1 MGRAKVK
8 QYRPHLLVAFVLVIV
23 ASGGLHFGIR
33 NQLTDLRF
41 GSTPRA
47 ASGEI
52 VLVAIDPRSIASIG
66 VWPWPRTLHAQLIDR
81 LRGAG
86 VGDIVFDV
94 DVSTPSNP
102 AGDAAFAEALKSA
115 GGSVVLPSFRQP
127 TTTPNGQPGSL
138 HVNRPL
144 PAFLAQSW
152 SAVVNVAVEPD
163 GRVRRYPVSDRVD
176 GQLVPSMAAIVA
188 GQADLAKPP
197 FLIDFG
203 IRAASVPVVSYVDV
217 LHGEAEA
224 LRAVNGKKV
233 IIGGTALELGDRFSV
248 PNGAVIS
255 GPLLQVLAAESL
267 VQGRALSFSS
277 SIVTLAGLLVIAAI
291 MMLVWRRTSAGY
303 RVSMLVGMA
312 GAIEA
317 GAWLLQSQ
325 FPIVL
330 DTSLFLL
337 ATGVYLAAIA
347 LDEIDFRGVLARV
360 AEKRF
365 QRVTMVLG
373 DGVMCA
379 DSRLTITMWNP
390 GAEAIFG
397 YTAHEV
403 IGQPV
408 DMLISVAEG
417 QAALSSRIMASPQS
431 TMRAAG
437 GWVLEL
443 DGRRRNGETFALEVC
458 LSRWDGPDG
467 LNYGASLRDITARKR
482 EAEKIRY
489 LAEHDVVTGLPNRN
503 TLQIRLRSTIETAG
517 ASRPVSL
524 LAIGIDEF
532 EQANV
537 MLGHGFGD
545 NLLRAVAERLSGALD
560 RGAMIARLE
569 AGRFAVL
576 ADRMD
581 RAQAAALAAR
591 CVAAFAQPVRVG
603 DRAQQVAVNI
613 GVAVLPGDG
622 ETAEA
627 ALGNAELAL
636 VQATLSNAANI
647 VFYEARFRKEIT
659 DRLRTEVELVRA
671 LRLHEFELFYQPQV
685 SLADRRVI
693 GAEALIRWRHP
704 ERGLVPPIQFMPV
717 VNASAISNQVAGW
730 VLSTA
735 CRQGAAWAKAG
746 HGIRI
751 GVNLSPSQ
759 FSSGDLLVE
768 VAAVLE
774 ASGLPPSLL
783 ELEVTEDI
791 LLEDKA
797 AVLSIVRGLQALG
810 VRLVF
815 DDFGTGYGSL
825 SYLKTFP
832 LDGLKIDRS
841 FVREL
846 MLDASDAAIV
856 GSTIELGKRLGLSV
870 IAEGI
875 EDNATAELLNEMG
888 CKEGQGYYFGKPM
901 PAAEFA
907 STFVADEYL
916 VMSARMSA

>member
-1 MGRAKVK
+1 MK
-8 QYRPHLLVAFVLVIV
+8 QARPHLLVAFALAIV
-23 ASGGLHFGIR
+23 AFSGLNVSIR
-33 NQLTDLRF
+33 NHLTDMRF
-41 GSTPRA
+41 SATPRA

-52 VLVAIDPRSIASIG
+52 VLVAIDPRSIADIG

-94 DVSTPSNP
+94 DFSSPSN
-102 AGDAAFAEALKSA
+102 AAADVAFAEALRSA
-115 GGSVVLPSFRQP
+115 GGSVVLPSFQQP
-127 TTTPNGQPGSL
+127 TTTPNGKTSSL

-152 SAVVNVAVEPD
+152 SAIVNVAVEPD
-163 GRVRRYPVSDRVD
+163 GRVRRHPVSDRVD
-176 GQLVPSMAAIVA
+176 GHLVPSMAAVVA

-217 LHGEAEA
+217 LNGEAAA
-224 LRAVNGKKV
+224 LRAVSGKKV

-248 PNGAVIS
+248 PNGAVIA

-267 VQGRALSFSS
+267 AQGRALHFSS
-277 SIVTLAGLLVIAAI
+277 SVVTLAGLLLIAAV
-291 MMLVWRRTSAGY
+291 MMLAWRRTSAGY
-303 RVSMLVGMA
+303 RTSMLVAMA

-317 GAWLLQSQ
+317 CAWFLQSR

-330 DTSLFLL
+330 DTSLLL
-337 ATGVYLAAIA
+337 LSTGVYLVAIA

-390 GAEAIFG
+390 RAEAIFG
-397 YTAHEV
+397 YSAREV
-403 IGQPV
+403 IGQSM
-408 DMLISVAEG
+408 DMLVADG
-417 QAALSSRIMASPQS
+417 QPALSSQILAGPQS
-431 TMRAAG
+431 TLRAAG

-443 DGRRRNGETFALEVC
+443 DGRRKNGEKFALEIC
-458 LSRWDGPDG
+458 LSGWDGTDG

-503 TLQIRLRSTIETAG
+503 TLQIRLQSTIDNAG
-517 ASRPVSL
+517 ASHPVSL
-524 LAIGIDEF
+524 LAISIDKF
-532 EQANV
+532 EQTNV

-545 NLLRAVAERLSGALD
+545 ILLRAVAERLCGALD
-560 RGAMIARLE
+560 RGIVIARLE
-569 AGRFAVL
+569 ADRFAVF
-576 ADRMD
+576 ADSVD
-581 RAQAAALAAR
+581 RAQAAALAER
-591 CVAAFAQPVRVG
+591 CVAAFEQPVRVG
-603 DRAQQVAVNI
+603 DRAQHVAVNV

-622 ETAEA
+622 KTAEA
-627 ALGNAELAL
+627 ALGNAQLAL
-636 VQATLSNAANI
+636 VQASLSDAIHI
-647 VFYEARFRKEIT
+647 VFYEAAFRSEIS
-659 DRLRTEVELVRA
+659 DRLRTEAELVRA
-671 LRLHEFELFYQPQV
+671 LRQDEFELFYQPQV
-685 SLADRRVI
+685 SLIDRRVI
-693 GAEALIRWRHP
+693 GTEALIRWRHP
-704 ERGLVPPIQFMPV
+704 ERGLVPPMQFMPI
-717 VNASAISNQVAGW
+717 VNTSAISNEVASW

-746 HGIRI
+746 YGIRV

-759 FSSGDLLVE
+759 FSSGDLLAE
-768 VAAVLE
+768 VDAVLQ
-774 ASGLPPSLL
+774 ATGLPPALL

-791 LLEDKA
+791 LLEDKV

-846 MLDASDAAIV
+846 LRNVSDAAIV
-856 GSTIELGKRLGLSV
+856 RSTIELSERLMLSV

-875 EDNATAELLNEMG
+875 EDNATAELLTAMG

-901 PAAEFA
+901 PAVQFEATFFA
-907 STFVADEYL
+907 DNIANVA
-916 VMSARMSA
+916 MSA

>member
-1 MGRAKVK
+1 M
-8 QYRPHLLVAFVLVIV
+8 
-23 ASGGLHFGIR
+23 
-33 NQLTDLRF
+33 
-41 GSTPRA
+41 
-47 ASGEI
+47 
-52 VLVAIDPRSIASIG
+52 
-66 VWPWPRTLHAQLIDR
+66 
-81 LRGAG
+81 
-86 VGDIVFDV
+86 
-94 DVSTPSNP
+94 
-102 AGDAAFAEALKSA
+102 
-115 GGSVVLPSFRQP
+115 
-127 TTTPNGQPGSL
+127 
-138 HVNRPL
+138 
-144 PAFLAQSW
+144 
-152 SAVVNVAVEPD
+152 
-163 GRVRRYPVSDRVD
+163 
-176 GQLVPSMAAIVA
+176 
-188 GQADLAKPP
+188 
-197 FLIDFG
+197 
-203 IRAASVPVVSYVDV
+203 PVVSYVDV
-217 LHGEAEA
+217 LYGEPEA
-224 LRAVNGKKV
+224 LRAVSGKKV

-255 GPLLQVLAAESL
+255 GPLLQVLAAESRA
-267 VQGRALSFSS
+267 QGRALDFSS
-277 SIVTLAGLLVIAAI
+277 SIVTLAGLLLIAAV
-291 MMLVWRRTSAGY
+291 MMLAWRRTSAGY
-303 RVSMLVGMA
+303 RVSMLVAMA

-330 DTSLFLL
+330 DTSLLLL

-347 LDEIDFRGVLARV
+347 IDEIDFRGVLARV

-417 QAALSSRIMASPQS
+417 QAALSSRILAGPQS

-437 GWVLEL
+437 GWVIEL
-443 DGRRRNGETFALEVC
+443 DGCRKNGETFALEVC
-458 LSRWDGPDG
+458 LSGWDGTDG

-482 EAEKIRY
+482 QAEKIRY

-503 TLQIRLRSTIETAG
+503 TLQIRLESTIEPAS

-524 LAIGIDEF
+524 LAIGIDGF
-532 EQANV
+532 EQTNV

-545 NLLRAVAERLSGALD
+545 NLLRAVAERLSGTLD
-560 RGAMIARLE
+560 GSAMIARLE
-569 AGRFAVL
+569 ADRFAVL

-591 CVAAFAQPVRVG
+591 CVAAFAQPVPVG

-622 ETAEA
+622 ETTEA
-627 ALGNAELAL
+627 ALGNTQLAL

-647 VFYEARFRKEIT
+647 VFYEAGFRKEIT
-659 DRLRTEVELVRA
+659 DRLRTEAELVRA

-797 AVLSIVRGLQALG
+797 AVLSIIRGLQALG

>member
-317 GAWLLQSQ
+317 GAASAK
-325 FPIVL
+325 PIP
-330 DTSLFLL
+330 D
-337 ATGVYLAAIA
+337 
-347 LDEIDFRGVLARV
+347 RARHLV
-360 AEKRF
+360 VPAGNRC
-365 QRVTMVLG
+365 LSGG
-373 DGVMCA
+373 DRTRR
-379 DSRLTITMWNP
+379 DRLSR
-390 GAEAIFG
+390 
-397 YTAHEV
+397 
-403 IGQPV
+403 
-408 DMLISVAEG
+408 
-417 QAALSSRIMASPQS
+417 SSCP
-431 TMRAAG
+431 
-437 GWVLEL
+437 
-443 DGRRRNGETFALEVC
+443 GRREALPACHHGARRRRHVRRLPSDDHHVE
-458 LSRWDGPDG
+458 SRC
-467 LNYGASLRDITARKR
+467 
-482 EAEKIRY
+482 
-489 LAEHDVVTGLPNRN
+489 
-503 TLQIRLRSTIETAG
+503 RS
-517 ASRPVSL
+517 
-524 LAIGIDEF
+524 D
-532 EQANV
+532 
-537 MLGHGFGD
+537 
-545 NLLRAVAERLSGALD
+545 
-560 RGAMIARLE
+560 
-569 AGRFAVL
+569 
-576 ADRMD
+576 
-581 RAQAAALAAR
+581 
-591 CVAAFAQPVRVG
+591 
-603 DRAQQVAVNI
+603 
-613 GVAVLPGDG
+613 
-622 ETAEA
+622 
-627 ALGNAELAL
+627 
-636 VQATLSNAANI
+636 
-647 VFYEARFRKEIT
+647 
-659 DRLRTEVELVRA
+659 
-671 LRLHEFELFYQPQV
+671 LRLHRTRGHRPTGGHAYLSRRGAGSAVVPDYGEPAIDHAGGRRMGARTRRTPQ
-685 SLADRRVI
+685 
-693 GAEALIRWRHP
+693 
-704 ERGLVPPIQFMPV
+704 ER
-717 VNASAISNQVAGW
+717 
-730 VLSTA
+730 
-735 CRQGAAWAKAG
+735 
-746 HGIRI
+746 
-751 GVNLSPSQ
+751 
-759 FSSGDLLVE
+759 
-768 VAAVLE
+768 
-774 ASGLPPSLL
+774 
-783 ELEVTEDI
+783 
-791 LLEDKA
+791 
-797 AVLSIVRGLQALG
+797 
-810 VRLVF
+810 
-815 DDFGTGYGSL
+815 
-825 SYLKTFP
+825 
-832 LDGLKIDRS
+832 
-841 FVREL
+841 
-846 MLDASDAAIV
+846 
-856 GSTIELGKRLGLSV
+856 
-870 IAEGI
+870 
-875 EDNATAELLNEMG
+875 
-888 CKEGQGYYFGKPM
+888 
-901 PAAEFA
+901 
-907 STFVADEYL
+907 
-916 VMSARMSA
+916 